1 MRAGL
6 NDCEGS
12 AGPDLR
18 WILSDKHGIALY
30 RELYTSFTYGNHG
43 AMFINNVSIQKT
55 HILGGNVYMQVVRPE
70 HHLRGRF
77 GSSDAVLGYRC
88 PADITR
94 CH

>member
-1 MRAGL
+1 MVRRSCYLEHSGVRAGL

-43 AMFINNVSIQKT
+43 AMFINNVSIQK
-55 HILGGNVYMQVVRPE
+55 
-70 HHLRGRF
+70 
-77 GSSDAVLGYRC
+77 
-88 PADITR
+88 
-94 CH
+94 